1 VADVDTIKHA
11 LLRKLPMLT
20 CRDFINFIVDY
31 LSNELSQSEREKFEF
46 HLADCPH
53 CAKYLASYQTT
64 ITFGRLTFSD
74 LDGGVSDE
82 VPEELVQAILKARS
96 QGTTGRKTP

>member
-1 VADVDTIKHA
+1 
-11 LLRKLPMLT
+11 MLT
-20 CRDFINFIVDY
+20 CRDFINFIADY
-31 LSNELSQSEREKFEF
+31 LSNELSQSEREKFEV

-53 CAKYLASYQTT
+53 CAKYLASYQTI

-74 LDGGVSDE
+74 PDGDVSVE
-82 VPEELVQAILKARS
+82 VPEELVQTILKARS

>member
-1 VADVDTIKHA
+1 
-11 LLRKLPMLT
+11 MLT

-31 LSNELSQSEREKFEF
+31 LSNELSQSEKFEF

-74 LDGGVSDE
+74 LDGDVSGE
-82 VPEELVQAILKARS
+82 IPEELFQAILKARS
-96 QGTTGRKTP
+96 RGTIGRRTP

>member
-1 VADVDTIKHA
+1 
-11 LLRKLPMLT
+11 MLT
-20 CRDFINFIVDY
+20 CRDFINFIADY

-64 ITFGRLTFSD
+64 ITFGRLTISD
-74 LDGGVSDE
+74 LDGDVSDE
-82 VPEELVQAILKARS
+82 VPEELARIIHEARNQS
-96 QGTTGRKTP
+96 CPC

>member
-1 VADVDTIKHA
+1 MVGVDTITHT
-11 LLRKLPMLT
+11 LRKIPMLT
-20 CRDFINFIVDY
+20 CRDFINFIADY

-74 LDGGVSDE
+74 LDGDVSDE
-82 VPEELVQAILKARS
+82 VPEELARIIHEARNQS
-96 QGTTGRKTP
+96 CPC

>member
-1 VADVDTIKHA
+1 VVGVDTITHT
-11 LLRKLPMLT
+11 LRKIPMLT
-20 CRDFINFIVDY
+20 CRDFINFIADY

-64 ITFGRLTFSD
+64 ITFGRLTISD
-74 LDGGVSDE
+74 LDGDVSDE